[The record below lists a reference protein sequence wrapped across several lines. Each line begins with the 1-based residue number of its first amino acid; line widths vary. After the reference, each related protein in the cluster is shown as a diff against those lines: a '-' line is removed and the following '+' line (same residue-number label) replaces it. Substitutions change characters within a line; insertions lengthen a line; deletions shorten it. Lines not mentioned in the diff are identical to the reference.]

1 MSRLVST
8 LAIIYRLARPY
19 FFSEDRWA
27 GRSLLAAVIT
37 IELSIVAINVM
48 LNQWNN
54 RFYNALQERN
64 WDNFVWELLF
74 FCGLAA
80 SYIVLAVY
88 QLYLN
93 QWLQIRWRRWMT
105 REYLDHW
112 LAGANHYRM
121 QLLGDAA
128 DNPDQ
133 RIAEDINL
141 FIDRTL
147 SISVGL
153 LSAIVTLGS
162 FVVILWTLSAAA
174 PLHLFGA
181 SFSIPGYLVWA
192 ALLYAVVGTTLTHL
206 IGWPLVT
213 LNFRQQKFEADFRF
227 NLVRVRENSEQIAL
241 LAGETAERERL
252 LDRFGYVVGNF
263 LSIMQ
268 RTKKLTFLT
277 AGYAQISI
285 VFPFIVISPAYFGGA
300 VQLGGLMQ
308 TASAFTSVQG
318 ALSFFVTAYRQLA
331 EWRAVIARLDG
342 FNIAVERARAAT
354 TATPAIALSA
364 REDKDRLEID
374 DLLVRLPEETALLA
388 ASDLAISTGERV
400 LLTGPSGAGKSTLFR
415 AIAGTWPFGA
425 GTIRVPKGAKLMI
438 LPQRPYFP
446 IGTLAAAVS
455 YPAEPGTFDADT
467 LREVITAVGLPA
479 LADRLGEEAHWNRML
494 SLGEQQR
501 LGIARA
507 ILQAPDYLFLDEAT
521 ASLDEAAE
529 SAVYR
534 LLNARLKR
542 SAIVSIGHRSTLAAF
557 HRRGLVLERDG
568 EINRLRQAA
577 LAPAAE

>member
-1 MSRLVST
+1 VSRLLST
-8 LAIIYRLARPY
+8 LAIIWRLARPY

-27 GRSLLAAVIT
+27 GRVLLGTVIA
-37 IELSIVAINVM
+37 IELSVVAINVM

-64 WDNFVWELLF
+64 WDAFIYELGF
-74 FCGLAA
+74 FCVLAA
-80 SYIVLAVY
+80 TYIVLAVY

-105 REYLDHW
+105 RHYLDHW

-133 RIAEDINL
+133 RIAEDINM

-147 SISVGL
+147 TISVGL
-153 LSAIVTLGS
+153 LSAIVTLVS

-181 SFSIPGYLVWA
+181 SFTIPGYLVWA
-192 ALLYAVVGTTLTHL
+192 ALLYAAVGTTLTHL
-206 IGWPLVT
+206 IGWPLVS
-213 LNFRQQKFEADFRF
+213 LNFRQQRFEADFRF

-241 LAGETAERERL
+241 LGGETAERERL

-263 LSIMQ
+263 LLIMQ

-277 AGYAQISI
+277 AGYTQISI
-285 VFPFIVISPAYFGGA
+285 VFPFIVISPAYFAGA

-308 TASAFTSVQG
+308 TASAFTSVQT
-318 ALSFFVTAYRQLA
+318 ALSFFVNAYRSLA

-342 FNIAVERARAAT
+342 FNIAADRARAAA
-354 TATPAIALSA
+354 TAPQAIAVST
-364 REDKDRLEID
+364 REGRDRVEID
-374 DLLVRLPEETALLA
+374 DLLVQLPQGTPLVA
-388 ASDLAISTGERV
+388 ADDIAIAAGERV
-400 LLTGPSGAGKSTLFR
+400 LLTGPSGSGKSTLFR

-425 GTIRVPKGAKLMI
+425 GTIRVPKGAKLMA

-446 IGTLAAAVS
+446 IGTLTAAVT
-455 YPAEPGTFDADT
+455 YPAEPGTFDAEA
-467 LREVITAVGLPA
+467 LSEVITAVGLPA
-479 LADRLGEEAHWNRML
+479 LAGRITEEAHWNRML

-521 ASLDEAAE
+521 ASLDEPAEAAL
-529 SAVYR
+529 YR
-534 LLNARLKR
+534 LLNARLR
-542 SAIVSIGHRSTLAAF
+542 RTTIVSIGHRSTLAAF

-568 EINRLRQAA
+568 ELSRLREAA

>member
-1 MSRLVST
+1 VSRLLST
-8 LAIIYRLARPY
+8 LAIIWRLARPY

-27 GRSLLAAVIT
+27 GRALLGAVIA
-37 IELSIVAINVM
+37 IELSVVAINVM

-64 WDNFVWELLF
+64 WDAFISELGF
-74 FCGLAA
+74 FCVLAA
-80 SYIVLAVY
+80 TYIVLAVY

-105 REYLDHW
+105 QQYLDRW

-133 RIAEDINL
+133 RIAEDINM

-147 SISVGL
+147 TISVGL
-153 LSAIVTLGS
+153 LSAIVTLFS

-181 SFSIPGYLVWA
+181 SFAIPGYLVWA
-192 ALLYAVVGTTLTHL
+192 ALLYAAVGTTLTHL
-206 IGWPLVT
+206 IGWPLIS
-213 LNFRQQKFEADFRF
+213 LNFRQQRFEADFRF

-241 LAGETAERERL
+241 LGGETAERERL

-263 LSIMQ
+263 LLIMQ
-268 RTKKLTFLT
+268 RTKQLTFLT
-277 AGYAQISI
+277 SGYTQISI
-285 VFPFIVISPAYFGGA
+285 IFPFIVISPAYFSGA

-308 TASAFTSVQG
+308 TASAFTSVQK
-318 ALSFFVTAYRQLA
+318 ALSFFVEAYRALA

-342 FNIAVERARAAT
+342 FNIAAERAQAAAS
-354 TATPAIALSA
+354 ATPAITVSA
-364 REDKDRLEID
+364 REGRDRVEID
-374 DLLVRLPEETALLA
+374 DLLVRLPQGTALIA
-388 ASDLAISTGERV
+388 ANNIAIAAGERV
-400 LLTGPSGAGKSTLFR
+400 LLTGPSGAGKSTLLR

-425 GTIRVPKGAKLMI
+425 GTIRVPKGAKLMA

-446 IGTLAAAVS
+446 IGTLAAAVT
-455 YPAEPGTFDADT
+455 YPAEPGTFAADA
-467 LREVITAVGLPA
+467 LAEVITAVGLPA
-479 LADRLGEEAHWNRML
+479 LAGRLTEEAHWNRML

-529 SAVYR
+529 AALYR
-534 LLNARLKR
+534 LLNTRLR
-542 SAIVSIGHRSTLAAF
+542 RTTIVSIGHRSTLAAF

-568 EINRLRQAA
+568 ALSRLRAAA
-577 LAPAAE
+577 LEPAAE

>member
-1 MSRLVST
+1 MSRLLST
-8 LAIIYRLARPY
+8 LAIIWRLARPY

-27 GRSLLAAVIT
+27 GRVLLGTVIA
-37 IELSIVAINVM
+37 IELSVVAINVM

-64 WDNFVWELLF
+64 WDAFIYEIGF
-74 FCGLAA
+74 FCVLAA
-80 SYIVLAVY
+80 IYIVLAVY

-105 REYLDHW
+105 QHYLDHW

-133 RIAEDINL
+133 RIAEDINM

-147 SISVGL
+147 TISVGL
-153 LSAIVTLGS
+153 LSAIVTLVS

-181 SFSIPGYLVWA
+181 SLTIPGYLVWA
-192 ALLYAVVGTTLTHL
+192 ALLYAAVGTTLTHL
-206 IGWPLVT
+206 IGWPLVS
-213 LNFRQQKFEADFRF
+213 LNFRQQRFEADFRF

-241 LAGETAERERL
+241 LGGETAERERL

-263 LSIMQ
+263 LLIMQ

-277 AGYAQISI
+277 SGYTQISI
-285 VFPFIVISPAYFGGA
+285 VFPFIVISPAYFAGA

-308 TASAFTSVQG
+308 TASAFTSVQT
-318 ALSFFVTAYRQLA
+318 ALSFFVNAYRSLA

-342 FNIAVERARAAT
+342 FNIAAERARAAA
-354 TATPAIALSA
+354 TAPQAIAVST
-364 REDKDRLEID
+364 REGRDRVEID
-374 DLLVRLPEETALLA
+374 DLLVQLPQGTPLVA
-388 ASDLAISTGERV
+388 ADDIAIAAGERV
-400 LLTGPSGAGKSTLFR
+400 LLTGPSGSGKSTLFR

-425 GTIRVPKGAKLMI
+425 GTIRVPKGAKLMA

-446 IGTLAAAVS
+446 IGTLTAAVT
-455 YPAEPGTFDADT
+455 YPDEPGTFGAEA
-467 LREVITAVGLPA
+467 LSEVITAVGLPA
-479 LADRLGEEAHWNRML
+479 LAGRITEEAHWNRML

-521 ASLDEAAE
+521 ASLDEPAEAAL
-529 SAVYR
+529 YR
-534 LLNARLKR
+534 LLNARLR
-542 SAIVSIGHRSTLAAF
+542 RTTIVSIGHRSTLAAF

-568 EINRLRQAA
+568 ELNRLREAA

>member
-1 MSRLVST
+1 
-8 LAIIYRLARPY
+8 
-19 FFSEDRWA
+19 
-27 GRSLLAAVIT
+27 
-37 IELSIVAINVM
+37 VAINVM

-64 WDNFVWELLF
+64 WDAFVSELGF
-74 FCGLAA
+74 FCILAA
-80 SYIVLAVY
+80 TYIVLAVY

-105 REYLDHW
+105 QHYLDRW

-133 RIAEDINL
+133 RIAEDINM

-153 LSAIVTLGS
+153 LSAIVTLFS

-181 SFSIPGYLVWA
+181 SFAIPGYLVWA
-192 ALLYAVVGTTLTHL
+192 ALLYAAVGTTLTHL
-206 IGWPLVT
+206 IGWPLIS
-213 LNFRQQKFEADFRF
+213 LNFRQQRFEADFRF

-241 LAGETAERERL
+241 LGGETAERERL

-263 LSIMQ
+263 LLIMQ
-268 RTKKLTFLT
+268 RTKQLTFLT
-277 AGYAQISI
+277 SGYTQISI
-285 VFPFIVISPAYFGGA
+285 IFPFIVISPAYFSGA

-308 TASAFTSVQG
+308 TASAFTSVQK
-318 ALSFFVTAYRQLA
+318 ALSFFVEAYRALA

-342 FNIAVERARAAT
+342 FNIAAERAQAAA
-354 TATPAIALSA
+354 TATPAITVSA
-364 REDKDRLEID
+364 REGRDRVEID
-374 DLLVRLPEETALLA
+374 DLLVRLPEGTALIA
-388 ASDLAISTGERV
+388 ANDIAIAAGERV
-400 LLTGPSGAGKSTLFR
+400 LLTGPSGAGKSTLLR

-425 GTIRVPKGAKLMI
+425 GTIRVPKGAKLMA

-446 IGTLAAAVS
+446 IGTLAAAVT
-455 YPAEPGTFDADT
+455 YPAEPGTFGVDT
-467 LREVITAVGLPA
+467 LAEIITAVGLPA
-479 LADRLGEEAHWNRML
+479 LAGRLTEEAHWNRML

-529 SAVYR
+529 AALYR
-534 LLNARLKR
+534 LLNTRLR
-542 SAIVSIGHRSTLAAF
+542 RTTIVSIGHRSTLAAF

-568 EINRLRQAA
+568 ALSRLREAA
-577 LAPAAE
+577 LEPAAE

>member
-1 MSRLVST
+1 MSRLLST
-8 LAIIYRLARPY
+8 LAIIWRLARPY

-27 GRSLLAAVIT
+27 GRVLLGTVIA
-37 IELSIVAINVM
+37 IELSVVAINVM

-64 WDNFVWELLF
+64 WDAFIYELGF
-74 FCGLAA
+74 FCVLAA
-80 SYIVLAVY
+80 IYIVLAVY

-105 REYLDHW
+105 RHYLDHW

-133 RIAEDINL
+133 RIAEDINM

-147 SISVGL
+147 AISVGL
-153 LSAIVTLGS
+153 LSAIVTLVS

-181 SFSIPGYLVWA
+181 SFTIPGYLVWA
-192 ALLYAVVGTTLTHL
+192 ALLYAAVGTTLTHL
-206 IGWPLVT
+206 IGWPLVS
-213 LNFRQQKFEADFRF
+213 LNFRQQRFEADFRF

-241 LAGETAERERL
+241 LGGETAERERL

-263 LSIMQ
+263 LLIMQ

-277 AGYAQISI
+277 SGYTQISI
-285 VFPFIVISPAYFGGA
+285 VFPFIVISPAYFAGA

-308 TASAFTSVQG
+308 TASAFTSVQT
-318 ALSFFVTAYRQLA
+318 ALSFFVNAYRSLA
-331 EWRAVIARLDG
+331 EWRAVVARLDG
-342 FNIAVERARAAT
+342 FNIAAERARAAA
-354 TATPAIALSA
+354 TAPQAIAVST
-364 REDKDRLEID
+364 REGRDRVEID
-374 DLLVRLPEETALLA
+374 DLLVRLPQGTPLVA
-388 ASDLAISTGERV
+388 ADDIAIAAGERV
-400 LLTGPSGAGKSTLFR
+400 LLTGPSGSGKSTLFR

-425 GTIRVPKGAKLMI
+425 GTIRVPKGAKLMA

-446 IGTLAAAVS
+446 IGTLTAAVT
-455 YPAEPGTFDADT
+455 YPAEPGTFGAEA
-467 LREVITAVGLPA
+467 LSEVITAVGLPA
-479 LADRLGEEAHWNRML
+479 LAGRITEEAHWNRVL

-521 ASLDEAAE
+521 ASLDEPAEAAL
-529 SAVYR
+529 YR

-542 SAIVSIGHRSTLAAF
+542 TTIVSIGHRSTLAAF
-557 HRRGLVLERDG
+557 HRRGLVLKRDG
-568 EINRLRQAA
+568 ELNRLHEAA